1 MGMVTVSLAVTRVT
15 KDTKEV
21 CNLTIWLCYTPKLHL
36 SWKMTKKTV
45 GFRGATT
52 SSLIYCSL
60 TSYFGQGKS
69 RVHNFK
75 PDENCWRGH
84 PVSLRFFEDFH
95 LKGLRTFQRVHI
107 SFSAGAATFLSQM
120 FCLFLESMACFQGEY
135 GTMERQVFHQNL

>member
-1 MGMVTVSLAVTRVT
+1 MQ
-15 KDTKEV
+15 
-21 CNLTIWLCYTPKLHL
+21 NTPKLHL

-52 SSLIYCSL
+52 SSLVYCSL

-95 LKGLRTFQRVHI
+95 LKGLRTFQRVHFLLSSCCHI
-107 SFSAGAATFLSQM
+107 FVANVCKCLVCSLSQWVALRENM
-120 FCLFLESMACFQGEY
+120 GKSRNARFLTKM
-135 GTMERQVFHQNL
+135 